1 MPQVMERTEY
11 EIYVGI
17 FPLVGL
23 VQAAPLIGWV
33 YLAQA
38 LSVGTVLFAAV
49 AALIPLFVT
58 GGIHLTDFCDTV
70 DALASHQTREKKLEI
85 LKDPH
90 TGAFAVMG
98 CMAYLLPDLCALDP
112 AAGENFACLAAKEMA
127 VGYVFSPR
135 DECGSCLSPCAKN
148 SGLAH
153 SFFQCCAKD
162 RVRIISILFALI
174 VRSLLCADSSGA
186 GCGDSGRQAV

>member
-1 MPQVMERTEY
+1 MKIKTMFESLDVAFSMYSAIPMPQVMWNEQNMKY
-11 EIYVGI
+11 MLGF
-17 FPLVGL
+17 FPLIGL
-23 VQAAPLIGWV
+23 VQAALLIGWV

-58 GGIHLTDFCDTV
+58 GGIHLDGFCDTV

-98 CMAYLLPDLCALDP
+98 CMAYLLDLCALDP
-112 AAGENFACLAAKEMA
+112 AAGRILSACGKGDGGGLCL
-127 VGYVFSPR
+127 FPR
-135 DECGSCLSPCAKN
+135 DECGSCCHLP
-148 SGLAH
+148 
-153 SFFQCCAKD
+153 
-162 RVRIISILFALI
+162 VRKK
-174 VRSLLCADSSGA
+174 
-186 GCGDSGRQAV
+186 